1 MGLPFLK
8 NKEGSASSPA
18 ESIERKP
25 DDEPSYDTVD
35 AVAED
40 ILAAVASK
48 DVSRLKAALQSL
60 IEHIQDLDSAQDQ
73 TNMGAS

>member
-18 ESIERKP
+18 GSIERKP

-40 ILAAVASK
+40 IMSAVSSK
-48 DVSRLKAALQSL
+48 DVKRLKAALQSL
-60 IEHIQDLDSAQDQ
+60 IEHIQDLDNLQDES
-73 TNMGAS
+73 NMGAM

>member
-8 NKEGSASSPA
+8 NKEGSASSA
-18 ESIERKP
+18 VESVERKP

-40 ILAAVASK
+40 ILSAVASK
-48 DVSRLKAALQSL
+48 DVKLLKAALQSL
-60 IEHIQDLDSAQDQ
+60 IEHIQDQDTAQDEQ
-73 TNMGAS
+73 TMGAI